1 MSQLRYIRA
10 TGSRPAR
17 RSGAPSGRSRSNCP
31 NLGAATRPLSSQVHL
46 YPCQRPAKAAKCM
59 RSRRRIQDAIMIFNS
74 KLFSSFA
81 LVGALGLV
89 PVTAS
94 SFAAADTTNYQE
106 LEKFMSVYERVKAN
120 YVERVDDHTLIK
132 GAIDGMLAALD
143 PHSSYAEGDEFQSL
157 KATTDGNYGG
167 IGLSVVSEDGV
178 VKVISP
184 TEDTPAWRA
193 GIKSGDYI
201 THVNGELLYGMTSD
215 EAVDKMKGQPGTP
228 VKITIVRPG
237 RDKPFDVALVRE
249 RIELR
254 PVKWEVKDGVGYLNI
269 NTFAGN
275 VGEQTK
281 AALVAIDKATGGHP
295 IGYVVDLRS
304 NPGGLLDQ
312 AVDVADDFLDSGEI
326 VSQRGRTK
334 DDIERYYARP
344 GDMAHGLPVIVLTD
358 AGTASASEI
367 VAGALQDHRRALIMG
382 ETSFGKGSVQTVV
395 QTGPDAALRLT
406 TARYYTPSGRSVQA
420 GGIQPDVE
428 VPQLSDSDYKDRK
441 VVREA
446 DLRRHLLA
454 QAKVEDKLL
463 EADDSPDPRFSAK
476 AEDLEKKGIK
486 DFQLYYAINTLK
498 RLGSPAAIAST
509 AAAKRSR

>member
-1 MSQLRYIRA
+1 MKSIAKLL
-10 TGSRPAR
+10 P
-17 RSGAPSGRSRSNCP
+17 
-31 NLGAATRPLSSQVHL
+31 PL
-46 YPCQRPAKAAKCM
+46 
-59 RSRRRIQDAIMIFNS
+59 
-74 KLFSSFA
+74 A
-81 LVGALGLV
+81 LVGALALV
-89 PVTAS
+89 PVTTS
-94 SFAAADTTNYQE
+94 SFAAADTTSYQE

-120 YVERVDDHTLIK
+120 YVDKVDDHTLIK
-132 GAIDGMLAALD
+132 GAINGMLSALD
-143 PHSSYAEGDEFQSL
+143 PHSSYAEDSDFDQL
-157 KATTDGNYGG
+157 KTTTEGNYGG
-167 IGLSVVSEDGV
+167 LGLTVSMEDGV
-178 VKVISP
+178 VKVVAP

-201 THVNGELLYGMTSD
+201 THINGEFLNDLTLD
-215 EAVDKMKGQPGTP
+215 EAVAKMKGDPGTS
-228 VKITIVRPG
+228 VKLTIIRPG
-237 RDKPFDVALVRE
+237 RDKPFDVTMTRE

-254 PVKWEVKDGVGYLNI
+254 PVKWEIKDGIGYINI
-269 NTFAGN
+269 NTFSGN

-295 IGYVVDLRS
+295 IGYIVDLRS

-312 AVDVADDFLDSGEI
+312 AVDVADDFLDGGEI
-326 VSQRGRTK
+326 VSQRGRDK

-344 GDMAHGLPVIVLTD
+344 GDMAHGLPVIVLVD

-395 QTGPDAALRLT
+395 QTGPETALRLT

-420 GGIQPDVE
+420 GGIDPDVQ
-428 VPQLSDSDYKDRK
+428 VPQISDPDYKDRK

-463 EADDSPDPRFSAK
+463 EADDNPDPRFMMTPA
-476 AEDLEKKGIK
+476 ALEKQGIK
-486 DFQLYYAINTLK
+486 DFQLDYAIKTIK
-498 RLGSPAAIAST
+498 RLAAPVNIAS
-509 AAAKRSR
+509 AAPAKKSR